1 MAARDP
7 KEAAAIRELMIAN
20 RILAHQ
26 GVVDA
31 FGHISVRN
39 PINPKRYFMSRPRA
53 PELVIEDDIWEFH
66 LDSTPV
72 EPKTLSIYSE
82 RYIHGGIYM
91 ARPDVNA
98 VCHNHAYQL
107 IPYGI
112 TETAMRP
119 VLHVASV
126 IGAEVPIWEIREEFG
141 NTNLLVTDN
150 ERGKSLARAFGQG
163 RAVLMRGHGASV
175 GAHSLKACVYV
186 SIYLMVNA
194 ELVRE
199 AKKLGGEIKYLN
211 PGEIK
216 LLDTMNFSEP
226 PLERAWEYWCRR
238 AGFAAGQPAKP
249 VRRAKPS
256 RAKRTPRRR

>member
-39 PINPKRYFMSRPRA
+39 PVNPKRYFMARPRA
-53 PELVIEDDIWEFH
+53 PELVVEDDIWEFH

-82 RYIHGGIYM
+82 RYIHGGLYM

-112 TETAMRP
+112 TETVMRP

-126 IGAEVPIWEIREEFG
+126 IGSEVPIWEIREEFG
-141 NTNLLVTDN
+141 DTNLLVTDN
-150 ERGKSLARAFGQG
+150 DRGRSLARAFGRG
-163 RAVLMRGHGASV
+163 RAVLMRGHGATV

-186 SIYLMVNA
+186 AIYLMVNA

-199 AKKLGGEIKYLN
+199 AKKLGGEITYLN
-211 PGEIK
+211 QGEIK
-216 LLDTMNFSEP
+216 LLDTMNFAEP
-226 PLERAWEYWCRR
+226 PMERTWEYWARR
-238 AGFAAGQPAKP
+238 AGFATPAPAKP
-249 VRRAKPS
+249 
-256 RAKRTPRRR
+256 AKRTKPAAKRKTRRR